1 MLLDEPSLG
10 LAPLAIADMSQALIK
25 LRELGRSILLVEQR
39 VSIAL
44 QVCDRIYV
52 LSDGRIID
60 EQRTIDINE
69 DGRAII
75 DSYLG

>member
-1 MLLDEPSLG
+1 
-10 LAPLAIADMSQALIK
+10 
-25 LRELGRSILLVEQR
+25 LLVEQR